1 MSELVL
7 DKLLNRY
14 LLMSLRANL
23 DNNDS
28 VFKTKQV
35 LLRKKLMLIVSNNI
49 CVQIVDLL
57 PKSWLLPGSPEM
69 AKMTMFTRFVSGL
82 GCCQGLSREAVIETA
97 RIVRIL
103 GDYETGEKL
112 RELLY

>member
-1 MSELVL
+1 MYL
-7 DKLLNRY
+7 KLNRY
-14 LLMSLRANL
+14 A
-23 DNNDS
+23 
-28 VFKTKQV
+28 
-35 LLRKKLMLIVSNNI
+35 LRKKFMLIVSNNI

-82 GCCQGLSREAVIETA
+82 GGCQGLSREAVIETA

>member
-35 LLRKKLMLIVSNNI
+35 CIKKLILIVWSNI

-82 GCCQGLSREAVIETA
+82 GGCQGLSREAVIETA

>member
-1 MSELVL
+1 MFQGIIADNILSEIVL

-23 DNNDS
+23 DNNDTVIKS
-28 VFKTKQV
+28 K
-35 LLRKKLMLIVSNNI
+35 MIVE
-49 CVQIVDLL
+49 
-57 PKSWLLPGSPEM
+57 LLPGHWLEKESAEM
-69 AKMTMFTRFVSGL
+69 KKMVMLTRFMSGL
-82 GCCQGLSREAVIETA
+82 GCCQGLKKESIIEVA
-97 RIVRIL
+97 KIVRVL